1 MRPTQLTISLIIIGC
16 IAACAGN
23 PSDENPTNE
32 VEQNIDTLASRPDI
46 VEPIET
52 IEADVE
58 PIAEPVVE
66 TKNDNQVPLVFVDPA
81 LQNSEKIVDFR
92 YRGRI
97 INPFI
102 LEEFVK
108 FAVSDRYSSIREV
121 DLTIG
126 NASNRYFFDTGRL
139 YAEKRGDLKYIVY
152 PEREN
157 NEDNRMYL
165 QYAYLGKLKN
175 GIHVVILE
183 EIQMTSSD
191 YKTLLGIRFT
201 TEKVHYDDKPHV
213 FIKCVKTESINQYV
227 KYKIDPDS
235 NRVQVIPI
243 GNQSQADFSDLEI
256 KAYWVS
262 F

>member
-1 MRPTQLTISLIIIGC
+1 MRLTYLSLIIIGC
-16 IAACAGN
+16 IAACTGN
-23 PSDENPTNE
+23 PSDVTPTNE
-32 VEQNIDTLASRPDI
+32 VEQNIDTLLSRLDI
-46 VEPIET
+46 VEPTET
-52 IEADVE
+52 IEAEVQPANQQQVE
-58 PIAEPVVE
+58 I
-66 TKNDNQVPLVFVDPA
+66 KNENLAPLVFEDPT
-81 LQNSEKIVDFR
+81 LKNSEKIVDFR
-92 YRGRI
+92 YRGSI

-126 NASNRYFFDTGRL
+126 NASNRYYYETSRL
-139 YAEKRGDLKYIVY
+139 YAEKRDDLKYIVY

-157 NEDNRMYL
+157 NDDNRLYL

-175 GIHVVILE
+175 GVHVVILE

-201 TEKVHYDDKPHV
+201 SEKVHYDDKPHV
-213 FIKCVKTESINQYV
+213 FIKCVQTESINQYV

-235 NRVQVIPI
+235 NRVRVIPI
-243 GNQSQADFSDLEI
+243 GNYSQADFSELKS
-256 KAYWVS
+256 KAYWVN